1 MKKIIWLLVPLLLFS
16 VIAIAHAQTEATDLN
31 DSDVSGFKVSVQELK
46 TMFTFNQEKKV
57 QLELELAR
65 LKLIQAKIAAK
76 HNDTAAMEKA
86 LEAHNKLLEKV
97 NATINAISNKGGN
110 ITGLARAIQVHERR
124 IELLNTILASKNLT
138 ETQKAKIEAKI
149 GHAENITAK
158 LKALQE
164 KLQNK
169 TIKNEPEENETVE
182 QNCTETDG
190 GANYYVMGSA
200 NPCPCHGNNCPTCG
214 IWADKCLNETT
225 LLEYSCD
232 NLNGEQYNCPNG
244 CKDGACI

>member
-1 MKKIIWLLVPLLLFS
+1 MKNIIWLLVPLLLFS

-31 DSDVSGFKVSVQELK
+31 DSDVSGFKVQLKELK
-46 TMFTFNQEKKV
+46 TMLTLNQEKKA

-76 HNDTAAMEKA
+76 NNDTVAMEKA
-86 LEAHNKLLEKV
+86 LEAHNKLLERV
-97 NATINAISNKGGN
+97 NATVNAMSNKGGN
-110 ITGLARAIQVHERR
+110 ITGLARAIQVHEKR

-138 ETQKAKIEAKI
+138 AEQKAKIEAKI
-149 GHAENITAK
+149 EHAENITAK

-169 TIKNEPEENETVE
+169 TEENETAE

-190 GANYYVMGSA
+190 GVNYYVMGSA

-244 CKDGACI
+244 CEDGACI